1 MRVITCRETLAMRH
15 LWSAITPL
23 LVLGGAALPA
33 TAASAADATFVF
45 TDTPYLSEADIPAG
59 FYGSGLPTVL
69 ENFEDGVLD
78 ASLRVNAGMQII
90 RPGGLTDSVDG
101 DDGVIDGSG
110 AGGRSIFGGAMRFDF
125 VGAGPLP
132 TAFALVWTDF
142 GGPTDATFSAFD
154 ANGAS
159 LGSIVHRVGDSTFA
173 STTAEDRFFGVQ
185 FAGGISAIAI
195 RSGGGGSQ
203 EVDHVQWGFAAPVPE
218 PQAWAL
224 LLAGLPWLV
233 TTTRRR
239 AGRV

>member
-1 MRVITCRETLAMRH
+1 MRRHWSVTPVLLA
-15 LWSAITPL
+15 LA
-23 LVLGGAALPA
+23 VAA
-33 TAASAADATFVF
+33 TSASAADATFVF

-90 RPGGLTDSVDG
+90 APGGFTDSVDG
-101 DDGVIDGSG
+101 DDGAIDGSG

-125 VGAGPLP
+125 AGAGPLP

-159 LGSIVHRVGDSTFA
+159 LGSIVRRVGDSTFS

-195 RSGGGGSQ
+195 VSGGGGLQ
-203 EVDHVQWGFAAPVPE
+203 EVDHLQWGFAAPVPE
-218 PQAWAL
+218 PHAWAL

>member
-1 MRVITCRETLAMRH
+1 MRH

-23 LVLGGAALPA
+23 LALGVAAGPA
-33 TAASAADATFVF
+33 AAASAAEANFVF
-45 TDTPYLSEADIPAG
+45 ADTPYLSQADIPAG

-69 ENFEDGVLD
+69 ENFEDGALD

-90 RPGGLTDSVDG
+90 APGGFTDSVDG

-110 AGGRSIFGGAMRFDF
+110 AGGRSIFGGAMWFDF

-159 LGSIVHRVGDSTFA
+159 LGSIVRRVGDSTFS

-185 FAGGISAIAI
+185 FAGGISGIAI
-195 RSGGGGSQ
+195 LSGGGGLQ

-218 PQAWAL
+218 PHAWAL